1 MCKGLREADR
11 VDVIIIIGER
21 YTTGRASCNY
31 KCRVAPVIALIPCI
45 EYQARSLLGDSFGVT
60 YSDS

>member
-11 VDVIIIIGER
+11 ADVIIVIGEK

-31 KCRVAPVIALIPCI
+31 KCRVAPVIALIPGI
-45 EYQARSLLGDSFGVT
+45 EHQAKSLLGDSFGVR